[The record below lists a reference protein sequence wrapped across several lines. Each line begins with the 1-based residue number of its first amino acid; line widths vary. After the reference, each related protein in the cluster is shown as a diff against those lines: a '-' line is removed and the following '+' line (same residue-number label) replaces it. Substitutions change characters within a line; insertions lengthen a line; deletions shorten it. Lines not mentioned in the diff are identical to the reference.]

1 MTLPEDFVRL
11 ARAHAHRRKLKFKRG
26 YAVGPDWRQ
35 LGSGFFG
42 EAWEHADHPGLVV
55 KVSGRGGF
63 GLHDEYTLVSRWN
76 DPAPS
81 FDSWQV
87 YAQYCHKHP
96 HKHLPNIMHFERI
109 NASTA
114 WAIMP
119 KYSPYNAE
127 TGQDFTRKKWQGWLG
142 GERNAPEWLWPIIG
156 MASSLCMD
164 VDLHKGNVMLDAD
177 GTMIMTDPFS
187 SLGYTSDYTSDYIS

>member
-1 MTLPEDFVRL
+1 MTLPDDFVRL

-26 YAVGPDWRQ
+26 YAASPGWRR
-35 LGSGFFG
+35 LGSGLFG
-42 EAWEHADHPGLVV
+42 EVWEHADYPGLVV
-55 KVSGRGGF
+55 KVSGRARF
-63 GLHDEYTLVSRWN
+63 GWQDEYAFTRLED
-76 DPAPS
+76 DPEPC

-109 NASTA
+109 NAATA

-119 KYSPYNAE
+119 KYKPYDHR
-127 TGQDFTRKKWQGWLG
+127 QDFKRLQWQDWLF
-142 GERNAPEWLWPIIG
+142 GERNAPDWMWPIIG

-164 VDLHKGNVMLDAD
+164 VDLHPCNVMLDD
-177 GTMIMTDPFS
+177 DDTLIMTDPFS
-187 SLGYTSDYTSDYIS
+187 GMET

>member
-1 MTLPEDFVRL
+1 MSLSDEFIRL

-26 YAVGPDWRQ
+26 SYAGLGWGM

-42 EAWEHADHPGLVV
+42 EAWEHSDYPGLVV

-63 GLHDEYTLVSRWN
+63 GLNDAYTVIRLE
-76 DPAPS
+76 PEPC

-109 NASTA
+109 NAAAA

-119 KYSPYNAE
+119 KYMPARQHE
-127 TGQDFTRKKWQGWLG
+127 QDVLRCKWAGWLNDARG
-142 GERNAPEWLWPIIG
+142 APEWMWPIIG
-156 MASSLCMD
+156 MASSLYMK
-164 VDLHKGNVMLDAD
+164 VDLHSGNVMTDSD
-177 GTMIMTDPFS
+177 GTLIMTDPFS
-187 SLGYTSDYTSDYIS
+187 DMETS

>member
-1 MTLPEDFVRL
+1 MTLPDDFVRL

-26 YAVGPDWRQ
+26 RAVAEGWCR

-55 KVSGRGGF
+55 KVSGRAGF
-63 GLHDEYTLVSRWN
+63 GYRETANLDTFYSAN
-76 DPAPS
+76 DLSA
-81 FDSWQV
+81 DSWQV

-109 NASTA
+109 NAATA

-119 KYSPYNAE
+119 KYSPYVAE
-127 TGQDFTRKKWQGWLG
+127 PGRDFTRAKWQVWLDG
-142 GERNAPEWLWPIIG
+142 GRNAPDWMWPIIG
-156 MASSLCMD
+156 MASSLCME
-164 VDLHKGNVMLDAD
+164 VDLHTGNVMLGAD
-177 GTMIMTDPFS
+177 GTLIMTDPFS
-187 SLGYTSDYTSDYIS
+187 GMET